1 VPEDDAASDEAPLGR
16 PLPPEDRLWRHPSEV
31 AWPTTAGPRARAR
44 GSRLWA
50 VALTSG
56 LTGAVLALG
65 VVAVVAG
72 FGGSTTERSVGRG
85 PVEDVLDT
93 FTKDGK
99 DGMPAIGD
107 SWLGIEG
114 ADLDVS
120 HVTFPGVV
128 DPGGVLVVDVVDG
141 GPAAVAGIVG
151 DDVVEAV
158 DGDRV
163 ASMADLVAVLSRH
176 DPGDVVTVEVRRG
189 AATHTL
195 EVTLGQR
202 R

>member
-114 ADLDVS
+114 ADL
-120 HVTFPGVV
+120 
-128 DPGGVLVVDVVDG
+128 VVDVVDG